1 MLQDNFGRQFHYLRL
16 SITEMCN
23 FTCNYCLPN
32 GNECDTS
39 KHNMTLDEISTLV
52 QAFARLGTSKIRITG
67 GEPSLRKDLV
77 DIISICKN
85 TPGIEQVAMTTNAFR
100 LKKDV
105 HRYVNAGLDA
115 LNVSADSLDPRMFAA
130 ITGKNKLEDILAG
143 VDDALAAGIKHI
155 KFNSVILKQFNF
167 GGLHQF
173 LGYLKTHAVTWRFIE
188 LMQTGDNAAFF
199 AANHVQGEQIKQ
211 DLLTKGW
218 QRIVREKHAGPAQ
231 EFTHPDYA
239 GNLGLIMPYSKDFC
253 STCNR
258 LRVSSSGKLH
268 LCLFSQTGIS
278 IRDTLSSQDVNA
290 TCDALRAHL
299 SLKTAS
305 HELQKG
311 FTGATKQLAMLG
323 G

>member
-23 FTCNYCLPN
+23 FRCNYCLPH

-39 KHNMTLDEISTLV
+39 KDNMTLNEITTLV
-52 QAFARLGTSKIRITG
+52 HAFARLGTSKIRITG
-67 GEPSLRKDLV
+67 GEPSVRKDLI

-85 TPGIEQVAMTTNAFR
+85 TPGIEKVAMTTNAFR

-105 HRYVNAGLDA
+105 QQYKNAGLDA

-130 ITGKNKLEDILAG
+130 ITGKDKLLDILAG
-143 VDDALAAGIKHI
+143 VDAAIEAGIKQI
-155 KFNSVILKQFNF
+155 KFNSVILKQQNF
-167 GGLHQF
+167 GGLQQV
-173 LGYLKTHAVTWRFIE
+173 LDYVKTHPVTWRFIE
-188 LMQTGDNAAFF
+188 LMQTGDNAEFF
-199 AANHVQGEQIKQ
+199 AKNHMQGEQIKKE
-211 DLLTKGW
+211 LVASGW
-218 QRIVREKHAGPAQ
+218 NRVIREKHSGPAQ
-231 EFTHPDYA
+231 EFTHPDYL
-239 GNLGLIMPYSKDFC
+239 GNFGLIMPYSKDFC
-253 STCNR
+253 SSCNR
-258 LRVSSSGKLH
+258 LRVSSAGKLH
-268 LCLFSQTGIS
+268 LCLFSDFGLN
-278 IRDTLSSQDVNA
+278 IRETLTQGDVDA
-290 TCDALRAHL
+290 TSEVLQSHL

>member
-1 MLQDNFGRQFHYLRL
+1 
-16 SITEMCN
+16 
-23 FTCNYCLPN
+23 
-32 GNECDTS
+32 
-39 KHNMTLDEISTLV
+39 MTLDEISTLV
-52 QAFARLGTSKIRITG
+52 KAFASLGTTKIRITG
-67 GEPSLRKDLV
+67 GEPSLRKDLI

-85 TPGIEQVAMTTNAFR
+85 TTGIEKVAMTTNAFR

-105 HRYVNAGLDA
+105 KRYADAGLDA

-130 ITGKNKLEDILAG
+130 ITGKHKLEDILAG
-143 VDDALAAGIKHI
+143 VDDAIEAGIKHI

-167 GGLHQF
+167 GGFEQF
-173 LGYLKTHAVTWRFIE
+173 LDYLKTHAVTWRFIE
-188 LMQTGDNAAFF
+188 LMQTGDNAQFF
-199 AANHVQGEQIKQ
+199 ADNHVQGEKIKQ
-211 DLLTKGW
+211 DLLAKGW

-231 EFTHPDYA
+231 EFSHPEYL

-253 STCNR
+253 SSCNR

-268 LCLFSQTGIS
+268 LCLFSEVGLN
-278 IRDTLSSQDVNA
+278 IRETLTAGDVDA
-290 TCDALRAHL
+290 TCDSLRAHL